1 LESAVSATA
10 RRPHS
15 SRNRESLDGRHPRKV
30 VMPPESYG
38 FCRIRTCRVI
48 GDLAAG
54 LCQAHW
60 DKGLDTPRKYDARKH
75 RARKKRDDDVQ

>member
-1 LESAVSATA
+1 
-10 RRPHS
+10 
-15 SRNRESLDGRHPRKV
+15 
-30 VMPPESYG
+30 MPPESYG